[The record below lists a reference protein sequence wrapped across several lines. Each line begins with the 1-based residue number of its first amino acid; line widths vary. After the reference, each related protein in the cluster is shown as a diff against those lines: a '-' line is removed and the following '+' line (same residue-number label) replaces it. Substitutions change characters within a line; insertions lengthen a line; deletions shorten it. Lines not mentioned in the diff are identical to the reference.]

1 MIEKCQKILKLT
13 IHLLKMVVEMSKN
26 TKIDTNCI
34 EFEYTINII

>member
-1 MIEKCQKILKLT
+1 MSNNIKIDNLSY
-13 IHLLKMVVEMSKN
+13 KMVVEMSKN